1 MHVFVTGG
9 AGFIGSNLI
18 AELCAQGHRVSGLD
32 TYAAGVIARGRAN
45 KLRAEH
51 GVVLDERDA
60 HDIKASIAALAER
73 PDAIVHL
80 AGPISVPES
89 MTNPE
94 KYCKDITD
102 ATACVLEAARA
113 HGIKRV
119 VFASTAAVYGN
130 PATMPVSEQ
139 TPIDCLSPYA
149 EEKYNAE
156 GLLRVAASEHGTES
170 VILRFF
176 NVYGQGQDP
185 TSAYS
190 GVVSKFIERV
200 ASGLPPMMYGDG
212 LQTRDFVHV
221 SDAVAAIIAGL
232 TRNVRPGLTVNI
244 GSGKATSV
252 VELARA
258 VVRLGGTAL
267 KPESVP
273 AREGDVRHSVADIG
287 LAGEELGYVPQT
299 ALDEGLR
306 QTWAWFQGR
315 RR

>member
-18 AELCAQGHRVSGLD
+18 AQLCAQGHRVSGLD
-32 TYAAGVIARGRAN
+32 QYAAGAIARERAN

-51 GVVLDERDA
+51 GVVLDERDV

-89 MTNPE
+89 MTNPD
-94 KYCKDITD
+94 KYGRDITE

-113 HGIKRV
+113 AGIKRV

-130 PATMPVSEQ
+130 PATMPVSER

-149 EEKYNAE
+149 KEKYNAE
-156 GLLRVAASEHGTES
+156 GLLRATASEHGTEA

-190 GVVSKFIERV
+190 GVVSKFMERV
-200 ASGLPPMMYGDG
+200 AQGLPPVMYGDG

-221 SDAVAAIIAGL
+221 NDAVAAISAGL
-232 TRNVRPGLTVNI
+232 TREVRPGLTVNI

-258 VVRLGGTAL
+258 IARLGGAAL
-267 KPESVP
+267 EPQSAP

-287 LAGEELGYVPQT
+287 LAKKELGYVPQT
-299 ALDEGLR
+299 GLEEGVR
-306 QTWAWFQGR
+306 QTWEWFRGR
-315 RR
+315 RQ

>member
-18 AELCAQGHRVSGLD
+18 VELCAQGHRVSGLD
-32 TYAAGVIARGRAN
+32 KYAAGAIARERAQ
-45 KLRAEH
+45 KLRAAH
-51 GVVLDERDA
+51 GVVLDERDT

-89 MTNPE
+89 LTNPE
-94 KYCKDITD
+94 KYRRDITE
-102 ATACVLEAARA
+102 ATGCVLEAARA
-113 HGIKRV
+113 LGIKRV

-130 PATMPVSEQ
+130 PAALPVSER

-149 EEKYNAE
+149 KEKYEAE
-156 GLLRVAASEHGTES
+156 RLMRAAASEHGVET

-176 NVYGQGQDP
+176 NVYGSGQDP

-190 GVVSKFIERV
+190 GVVSKFMERV

-232 TRNVRPGLTVNI
+232 TRNVRPGATVNI
-244 GSGKATSV
+244 GSGKATSI

-267 KPESVP
+267 EPQSVP
-273 AREGDVRHSVADIG
+273 AREGDIRHSVADIA
-287 LAGEELGYVPQT
+287 LARKELGYAPQT
-299 ALDEGLR
+299 ALKEGLR
-306 QTWAWFQGR
+306 LTWEWFRGR
-315 RR
+315 QQ

>member
-18 AELCAQGHRVSGLD
+18 AELRAQGHRISGLD
-32 TYAAGVIARGRAN
+32 QYAAGVIARERAN

-51 GVVLDERDA
+51 GVVLDERNV
-60 HDIKASIAALAER
+60 HDVKASIAALAER

-89 MTNPE
+89 VANPE
-94 KYCKDITD
+94 KYHEDITE
-102 ATACVLEAARA
+102 ATARVLEVAREL
-113 HGIKRV
+113 GIKRV

-130 PATMPVSEQ
+130 PATMPVSER

-149 EEKYNAE
+149 REKFNAE
-156 GLLRVAASEHGTES
+156 QLLRAAASEHGTES

-185 TSAYS
+185 KSAYS
-190 GVVSKFIERV
+190 GVVSKFMERV
-200 ASGLPPMMYGDG
+200 ANGLPPVMYGDG

-221 SDAVAAIIAGL
+221 SDAVAAISAGL
-232 TRNVRPGLTVNI
+232 TRKVRPGITVNI
-244 GSGKATSV
+244 GSGKATRI

-258 VVRLGGTAL
+258 IVSLGGAVL
-267 KPESVP
+267 VPESVP

-287 LAGEELGYVPQT
+287 LAKNELGYAPQT
-299 ALDEGLR
+299 ALGEGLR
-306 QTWAWFQGR
+306 QTWAWFRGQQ
-315 RR
+315 